1 VASTAQYIYVVDN
14 TTVNGSWQSLQFGAG
29 TSAANAAAL
38 AGYGLKAVGTTLN
51 TVMPPFQVGSDYTI
65 LVSAQS
71 QTVVWTGG
79 AGTITLPSASSVT
92 LGWFVN
98 IKNDGTGT
106 LNVQPVGTD
115 TIDGDA
121 YFQLQPAES
130 FTLVSDGSFWVSYG
144 YGQSNLFVFTELV
157 LNITSGVYTLSAT
170 QAANLIQQYQGTLTG
185 NVTVILPPVVQ
196 FYAISNNT
204 TGSYTLAFSTGI
216 SGGSTVSLAQNQT
229 IILICDGINVY
240 NAQTATSSSFTTI
253 SLAQGSAAAP
263 SLNFIGNTI
272 SGLYQP
278 SSNSLGVSLNGQ
290 NVATF
295 TQTAL
300 LVPVGIAGGSI

>member
-1 VASTAQYIYVVDN
+1 
-14 TTVNGSWQSLQFGAG
+14 
-29 TSAANAAAL
+29 
-38 AGYGLKAVGTTLN
+38 
-51 TVMPPFQVGSDYTI
+51 
-65 LVSAQS
+65 
-71 QTVVWTGG
+71 
-79 AGTITLPSASSVT
+79 
-92 LGWFVN
+92 
-98 IKNDGTGT
+98 
-106 LNVQPVGTD
+106 
-115 TIDGDA
+115 
-121 YFQLQPAES
+121 
-130 FTLVSDGSFWVSYG
+130 
-144 YGQSNLFVFTELV
+144 
-157 LNITSGVYTLSAT
+157 
-170 QAANLIQQYQGTLTG
+170 
-185 NVTVILPPVVQ
+185 VQ